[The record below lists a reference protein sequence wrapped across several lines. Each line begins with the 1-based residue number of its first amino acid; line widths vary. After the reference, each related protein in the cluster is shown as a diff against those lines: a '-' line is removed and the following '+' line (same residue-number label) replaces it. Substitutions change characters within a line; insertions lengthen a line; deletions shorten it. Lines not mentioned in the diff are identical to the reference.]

1 MIPPFEDF
9 LYPFL
14 CALQKEDLNKM
25 QMRIKMIEYF
35 KLTDEDCQQLT
46 KGGSTSQLSDRVGW
60 SLQYLRR
67 AGLVENLKRSYH
79 ITQRGKEY
87 LSSNTSLRKSDLMQF
102 PEFAAYSN
110 VRVKKQFEEND
121 FKASELV
128 KDITPTEQMDNA
140 YESINSSLSD
150 DLLAIIKELTPAFFE
165 RLVVDLLVAMGYGGD
180 FKNAAMVTQYS
191 KDDGIDGIIKEDK
204 LGLDN
209 IYIQA
214 KRWNS
219 QIGKPQIQQFAGALD
234 EKRASKGVFIT
245 TSNYSKDARNYVA
258 NLSKKIVLIDGK
270 ELANYMIEY
279 GVGVSTKKKYEVKKI
294 DSDYFEE

>member
-1 MIPPFEDF
+1 
-9 LYPFL
+9 
-14 CALQKEDLNKM
+14 
-25 QMRIKMIEYF
+25 
-35 KLTDEDCQQLT
+35 
-46 KGGSTSQLSDRVGW
+46 
-60 SLQYLRR
+60 
-67 AGLVENLKRSYH
+67 
-79 ITQRGKEY
+79 
-87 LSSNTSLRKSDLMQF
+87 
-102 PEFAAYSN
+102 
-110 VRVKKQFEEND
+110 
-121 FKASELV
+121 
-128 KDITPTEQMDNA
+128 MDNA
-140 YESINSSLSD
+140 YESLNSSLSD
-150 DLLAIIKELTPAFFE
+150 DLLAIITELTPAFFE

-245 TSNYSKDARNYVA
+245 TSNYSKDARKYVA
-258 NLSKKIVLIDGK
+258 NLSKNIVLIDGK